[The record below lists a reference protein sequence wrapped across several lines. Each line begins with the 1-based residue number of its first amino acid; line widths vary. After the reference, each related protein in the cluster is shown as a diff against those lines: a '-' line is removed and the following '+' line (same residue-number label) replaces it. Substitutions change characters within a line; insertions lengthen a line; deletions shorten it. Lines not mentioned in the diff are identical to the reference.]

1 MPASAKTIEKNLIIG
16 IKEENLHLTHY
27 LYLSQFWKRLMLL
40 ELLAYISK
48 KIFLKM
54 KQGN

>member
-40 ELLAYISK
+40 EFLAYISK